1 MQDARI
7 EEDPPEPPAEWQ
19 ARLRLYWRLIRGDRP
34 IGWLL
39 LLWPT
44 WWALWLAQ
52 GGLPPLWTLL
62 VFTLGVWLTRS
73 AGCVINDYAD
83 RWLDGSVERTRNRP
97 LATGEVKASEALAL
111 FAVLMLLAFALVLSL
126 NTLAIYLSVVGLLL
140 AATYPYLKR
149 YTYFP
154 QVYLGMAFGW
164 GIPMAFAALTGEV
177 PKLGWLLYVA
187 NIFWATAYDTWYA
200 MVDRDDDIR
209 MGSKSTAVLFG
220 DMDLIA
226 QGVLYACVFFAL
238 LLVGREAAL
247 GLWYWLGVGAALLL
261 VLWEFYLAKDRARDA
276 CFRAFLHN
284 NWVGMAL
291 FVGIALDFALRAKV
305 VAA

>member
-1 MQDARI
+1 MSLNL
-7 EEDPPEPPAEWQ
+7 ETSPSEPDW
-19 ARLRLYWRLIRGDRP
+19 RLRLQRYWKLMRGDRP

-44 WWALWLAQ
+44 WWALWLAAD
-52 GGLPPLWTLL
+52 GLPPLWPLI
-62 VFTLGVWLTRS
+62 VFSLGVWLTRS

-83 RWLDGSVERTRNRP
+83 RWLDGSVERTKQRP
-97 LATGEVKASEALAL
+97 LATGEVSPSEALAL

-126 NTLAIYLSVVGLLL
+126 NRLAIYLSVVGLFL

-154 QVYLGMAFGW
+154 QVYLGMSFGW
-164 GIPMAFAALTGEV
+164 GIPMAFAALTGSV
-177 PKLGWLLYVA
+177 PKLGWLLYLA

-220 DMDLIA
+220 DMDLMA

-238 LLVGREAAL
+238 ALVGKDAAL
-247 GLWYWLGVGAALLL
+247 GLWYWLGLAVALAL
-261 VLWEFYLAKDRARDA
+261 VVWEFVLAKDRARDA

-284 NWVGMAL
+284 NWVGMAI
-291 FVGIALDFALRAKV
+291 FAGIALDFALRAKV
-305 VAA
+305 VMA